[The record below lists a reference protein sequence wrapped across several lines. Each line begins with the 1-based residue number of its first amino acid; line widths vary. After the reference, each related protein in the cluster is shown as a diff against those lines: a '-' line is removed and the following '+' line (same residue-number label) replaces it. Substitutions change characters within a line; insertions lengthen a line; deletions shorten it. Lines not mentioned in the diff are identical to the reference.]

1 MGRRRVMMMLFGL
14 SDLARNYIIRVEA
27 DGGTIE
33 SVSCI
38 DGATP
43 SITQ

>member
-1 MGRRRVMMMLFGL
+1 MSRRRVMMMLFNL

-33 SVSCI
+33 SPVCI
-38 DGATP
+38 DTATP
-43 SITQ
+43 SIT